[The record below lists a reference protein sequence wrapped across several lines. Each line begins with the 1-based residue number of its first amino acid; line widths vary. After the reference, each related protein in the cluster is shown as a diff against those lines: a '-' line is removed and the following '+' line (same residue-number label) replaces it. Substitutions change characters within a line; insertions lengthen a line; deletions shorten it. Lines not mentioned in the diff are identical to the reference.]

1 MRIYR
6 SDALR
11 NAVVEDHLWCIDV
24 VICNNR
30 ALMVAAHL
38 DYEDVYQWL
47 AIRLIR
53 AVTKFEPEKGKLE
66 QYILK
71 QLQFEIDNCKSSQ
84 RMYGFTDAPRD
95 LRGMMVSVEQLMEK
109 SPDWETEIVA

>member
-38 DYEDVYQWL
+38 DYGVTSFSVKMRSL
-47 AIRLIR
+47 AAGERCALCVVPSGR
-53 AVTKFEPEKGKLE
+53 
-66 QYILK
+66 
-71 QLQFEIDNCKSSQ
+71 
-84 RMYGFTDAPRD
+84 R
-95 LRGMMVSVEQLMEK
+95 
-109 SPDWETEIVA
+109 